1 MSVRYAI
8 LGLLHYKE
16 MHGYQIKD
24 HIEKNFG
31 YMWSVNFGQIYQTL
45 KALED
50 EKLVAMAE
58 FVPSDD
64 GGPYKK
70 RYSITPEGKV
80 EFSRWLSDSP
90 ERQML
95 LRDPFLMRFI
105 FFGFGRKA
113 DALRIIDEQILLYEQ
128 QLESRLRNRSRW
140 EKRGM
145 YVRMI
150 ADLGYN
156 FNEMYLAWL
165 RKAREE
171 ILLSNDE
178 NATLAAAE
186 LFS

>member
-1 MSVRYAI
+1 MSVKYAI

-45 KALED
+45 KALEE
-50 EKLVAMAE
+50 EKLITLAE
-58 FVPSDD
+58 LAPSDG
-64 GGPYKK
+64 GGPHKK
-70 RYSITPEGKV
+70 TYSITPGGKE
-80 EFSRWLSDSP
+80 EFSRWLADSP

-105 FFGFGRKA
+105 FFGFGEKG
-113 DALRIIDEQILLYEQ
+113 DALRIIDEQIRMYAE
-128 QLESRLRNRSRW
+128 QLEYRSQNYPRW

-150 ADLGYN
+150 ADLGFN

-171 ILLSNDE
+171 ISLSDDE